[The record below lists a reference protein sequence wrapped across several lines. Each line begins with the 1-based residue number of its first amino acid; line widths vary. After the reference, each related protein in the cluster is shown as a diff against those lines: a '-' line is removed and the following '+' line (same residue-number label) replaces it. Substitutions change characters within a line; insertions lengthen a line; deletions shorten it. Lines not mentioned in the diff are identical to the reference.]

1 MNKISIYNTL
11 SKQKEVFI
19 PISPET
25 VSMYNCG
32 PTVYSKPH
40 IGNMRSYIFAD
51 IIARTFKYNKL
62 NVNQVIN
69 ITDVGHLTDDGDDGD
84 DKMETSAQK
93 TGKTAQEIAEEYT
106 AIFYSYLD
114 ALNISRKAI
123 TFTKATD
130 HIPEQ
135 IEMIQKLEKNKHVY
149 VISDGVYFD
158 TATFPEYGK
167 LGNIHTDDNSQNQR
181 ISENTE
187 KRQRQDFAVW
197 KFSKPGE
204 SRQQEWDSPWGVGF
218 PGWHIECSAMSQK
231 YLGDTFDIHTG
242 GIDHIPTHHNNEIA
256 QSESV
261 TGKPQATYWMHSS
274 HVLIDGKKISK
285 SLGNTLYF
293 EDLEAKN
300 ISPLTYR
307 YWILTADYKTLV
319 NFTWDAVIAADT
331 AFKKLITH
339 LVSFETNA
347 SGLVNKQYKEKF
359 LAAINDDLNTAAG
372 IAVIWELLKD
382 SEISSTDKR
391 TTIYDF
397 DDVLGLNIEALVS
410 FANKLKNTMTKI
422 PTEVTEIGRKR
433 DEARKNKDFETAD
446 MLRDEARKLGFDIHD
461 TEKGIVYSE
470 IE

>member
-1 MNKISIYNTL
+1 MSTIYFYNTL
-11 SKQKEVFI
+11 TKQKEVFKSI
-19 PISPET
+19 TTDT

-40 IGNMRSYIFAD
+40 IGNMCSYIFAD
-51 IIARTFKYNKL
+51 TIARALTYNNFK
-62 NVNQVIN
+62 VNQVIN

-93 TGKTAQEIAEEYT
+93 TGTTAQEIANTYT
-106 AIFYSYLD
+106 KIFYTCLD
-114 ALNISRKAI
+114 ALNINRSAI

-135 IEMIQKLEKNKHVY
+135 IAMIEKLEKKGHVY

-158 TATFPEYGK
+158 TATFPHYGK
-167 LGNIHTDDNSQNQR
+167 LGNTHTNDESQNQR

-187 KRQRQDFAVW
+187 KRQQSDFAVW
-197 KFSKPGE
+197 KFSKPE
-204 SRQQEWDSPWGVGF
+204 ETRQQEWDSPWGVGF

-261 TGKPQATYWMHSS
+261 TGKPQANYWMHNN

-285 SLGNTLYF
+285 SLGNTIYF
-293 EDLEAKN
+293 EDLEEKN
-300 ISPLTYR
+300 ISPLAYR

-319 NFTWDAVIAADT
+319 NFTWDAVTAADK
-331 AFKKLITH
+331 AFKKLITQLANFDTTTTGSIH
-339 LVSFETNA
+339 EI
-347 SGLVNKQYKEKF
+347 YKEKF
-359 LAAINDDLNTAAG
+359 IAAINDDLNTATG
-372 IAVIWELLKD
+372 IAIIWELLKD
-382 SEISSTDKR
+382 DEVSAADKQA
-391 TTIYDF
+391 TIYDF
-397 DDVLGLNIEALVS
+397 DKVLGLNIEALVA
-410 FANKLKNTMTKI
+410 FANQLKNTMTNI
-422 PTEVTEIGRKR
+422 PDEVTELGRKR
-433 DEARKNKDFETAD
+433 DEARKNKDFGTAD

-461 TEKGIVYSE
+461 TEKGIVYSI